1 MVILIHI
8 WFHNGRYYNQA
19 PGAENE
25 GSFVI
30 NKEQLCF
37 LLIFNDIR
45 VILRSLYMSIRHK
58 KDSWYVWQTLSVLL
72 KHHLPQLC
80 IFLVKWGVVY
90 VYVHTSL
97 HRTKTQKW
105 LRSDF
110 LGFVDRPQS
119 QINSN
124 SFLRNLTDKLARP
137 FQLLESFYVESS
149 SGSS

>member
-58 KDSWYVWQTLSVLL
+58 KDS
-72 KHHLPQLC
+72 
-80 IFLVKWGVVY
+80 
-90 VYVHTSL
+90 
-97 HRTKTQKW
+97 
-105 LRSDF
+105 
-110 LGFVDRPQS
+110 
-119 QINSN
+119 
-124 SFLRNLTDKLARP
+124 
-137 FQLLESFYVESS
+137 
-149 SGSS
+149 